1 MSDLLGR
8 ESWVAGPGADVGG
21 RRVTV
26 IGAAR
31 SGLAAAKLFAAK
43 GADVFLTEQGMLPEA
58 VAADLTARGIAY
70 EDDGHTARAINADF
84 FVVSPG
90 VPTEAPLIQEALKQ
104 DLPVYSEVEA
114 ASWFAN
120 GPIAAITGTNGK
132 TTTTSL
138 LGFIVQQSIAQ
149 QSIAQND
156 AAPSGRRVAIAGNIG
171 RAFADAVLASMNGEG
186 DGAETT
192 YVLEVSSF
200 QLDHVA
206 TFRPKAAVLLN
217 VTPDHLNRYQHSY
230 ERYVAAKLRL
240 FESQQPGDWL
250 IYNHD
255 DALVRDHALR
265 IAAEQGTTP
274 YAFSIDAEVPRG
286 AFVRDDQI
294 VLRLPT
300 DAPASNAAAQPTD
313 SSTPPHPSSPTD
325 SVLTD
330 TVLMDTR
337 DLALRGRHNLY
348 NSLAAAITAR
358 AIEIRSD
365 VIRESLMSFEGV
377 PHRLETVRSV
387 GGVRFVN
394 DSKATNVN
402 AVWYALESFSEPIVL
417 IAGGRD
423 KGNDYEPIKALV
435 KERVKAVIGL
445 GESGDKVLLE
455 LGDLADTSARAYT
468 MEEAVQYARLLADPS
483 DVVLL
488 SPACASFDMYAN
500 YEERGDDFKRLVHS
514 L

>member
-1 MSDLLGR
+1 MSELLGQ
-8 ESWVAGPGADVGG
+8 ESWVAGSGASVEG

-43 GADVFLTEQGMLPEA
+43 GANVFLTEQGVLPEA
-58 VAADLTARGIAY
+58 VAADLTEQGIAY
-70 EDDGHTARAINADF
+70 EDDGHTARALNADF

-114 ASWFAN
+114 ASWFAH

-138 LGFIVQQSIAQ
+138 LGFI
-149 QSIAQND
+149 AQND
-156 AAPSGRRVAIAGNIG
+156 AKQSGRRVAIAGNIG
-171 RAFADAVLASMNGEG
+171 RAFADAVLASMNEEG
-186 DGAETT
+186 DGTETT

-255 DALVRDHALR
+255 DAFVRDHALR
-265 IAAEQGTTP
+265 IAAEQGMTP
-274 YAFSIDAEVPRG
+274 YAFGIEREVERG

-294 VLRLPT
+294 VLRLPDT
-300 DAPASNAAAQPTD
+300 AS
-313 SSTPPHPSSPTD
+313 PSSPTD

-358 AIEIRSD
+358 AI
-365 VIRESLMSFEGV
+365 
-377 PHRLETVRSV
+377 
-387 GGVRFVN
+387 
-394 DSKATNVN
+394 
-402 AVWYALESFSEPIVL
+402 
-417 IAGGRD
+417 
-423 KGNDYEPIKALV
+423 
-435 KERVKAVIGL
+435 
-445 GESGDKVLLE
+445 
-455 LGDLADTSARAYT
+455 
-468 MEEAVQYARLLADPS
+468 
-483 DVVLL
+483 
-488 SPACASFDMYAN
+488 
-500 YEERGDDFKRLVHS
+500 
-514 L
+514 

>member
-1 MSDLLGR
+1 M
-8 ESWVAGPGADVGG
+8 
-21 RRVTV
+21 TV

-70 EDDGHTARAINADF
+70 EDDGHTARALNADF

-138 LGFIVQQSIAQ
+138 LGHIV
-149 QSIAQND
+149 QND
-156 AAPSGRRVAIAGNIG
+156 AKQSGRRVAIAGNIG
-171 RAFADAVLASMNGEG
+171 RAFADAALASMTEG
-186 DGAETT
+186 GDAAETT

-255 DALVRDHALR
+255 DALVRAHALR
-265 IAAEQGTTP
+265 IAEDKGMTP
-274 YAFSIDAEVPRG
+274 YAFSIEREVERG
-286 AFVRDDQI
+286 AFVSDDQI
-294 VLRLPT
+294 VLRLP
-300 DAPASNAAAQPTD
+300 DATVQAQTADSTAS
-313 SSTPPHPSSPTD
+313 PSSLSD
-325 SVLTD
+325 HVLTD
-330 TVLMDTR
+330 TILMDTR

-377 PHRLETVRSV
+377 PH
-387 GGVRFVN
+387 
-394 DSKATNVN
+394 
-402 AVWYALESFSEPIVL
+402 
-417 IAGGRD
+417 
-423 KGNDYEPIKALV
+423 
-435 KERVKAVIGL
+435 
-445 GESGDKVLLE
+445 
-455 LGDLADTSARAYT
+455 
-468 MEEAVQYARLLADPS
+468 
-483 DVVLL
+483 
-488 SPACASFDMYAN
+488 
-500 YEERGDDFKRLVHS
+500 
-514 L
+514 

>member
-1 MSDLLGR
+1 M
-8 ESWVAGPGADVGG
+8 
-21 RRVTV
+21 TV

-31 SGLAAAKLFAAK
+31 SGLAAAKLLAAK
-43 GADVFLTEQGMLPEA
+43 GADVFLTEQGVLSDE
-58 VAADLTARGIAY
+58 VTADLIERSIAY
-70 EDDGHTARAINADF
+70 EDDGHTARALNADF

-114 ASWFAN
+114 ASWFAR

-138 LGFIVQQSIAQ
+138 LGHIVQQSIAE
-149 QSIAQND
+149 ND
-156 AAPSGRRVAIAGNIG
+156 AKQSGRRVAIAGNIG
-171 RAFADAVLASMNGEG
+171 RAFADAVLEA

-206 TFRPKAAVLLN
+206 TFRPRAAVLLN

-255 DALVRDHALR
+255 DALVREHALR
-265 IAAEQGTTP
+265 IAAEKGMTP
-274 YAFSIDAEVPRG
+274 YAFSIDTEIERG

-294 VLRLPT
+294 ILRLP
-300 DAPASNAAAQPTD
+300 DAHASDAAQPTD
-313 SSTPPHPSSPTD
+313 ADQTTASPSSPND

-330 TVLMDTR
+330 TILMDTR

-377 PHRLETVRSV
+377 PHRLESVRTV
-387 GGVRFVN
+387 GGVQFVN

-423 KGNDYEPIKALV
+423 KGNDYEPVKALV
-435 KERVKAVIGL
+435 KDRVKAVIGL

-455 LGDLADTSARAYT
+455 LADLADTSARAYT
-468 MEEAVQYARLLADPS
+468 MEEAVQYARLLADDG

>member
-1 MSDLLGR
+1 MSEFLSR
-8 ESWVAGPGADVGG
+8 ESWAAGPGADVEG

-43 GADVFLTEQGMLPEA
+43 GAIVFLTEQGVLPEA
-58 VAADLTARGIAY
+58 VATDLDAQGIAY
-70 EDDGHTARAINADF
+70 EDDGHTARALNADF

-138 LGFIVQQSIAQ
+138 LGHIV
-149 QSIAQND
+149 QND
-156 AAPSGRRVAIAGNIG
+156 ARQSGRRVAIAGNIG
-171 RAFADAVLASMNGEG
+171 RAFADAVLEA
-186 DGAETT
+186 DGSETT

-265 IAAEQGTTP
+265 IASDKGMTP
-274 YAFSIDAEVPRG
+274 YAFSIEREIERG

-294 VLRLPT
+294 VLRLPDT
-300 DAPASNAAAQPTD
+300 TAAAQPTAATASD
-313 SSTPPHPSSPTD
+313 STASPSSLSD
-325 SVLTD
+325 H
-330 TVLMDTR
+330 VLMDTR

-377 PHRLETVRSV
+377 PHR
-387 GGVRFVN
+387 
-394 DSKATNVN
+394 
-402 AVWYALESFSEPIVL
+402 
-417 IAGGRD
+417 
-423 KGNDYEPIKALV
+423 
-435 KERVKAVIGL
+435 
-445 GESGDKVLLE
+445 
-455 LGDLADTSARAYT
+455 
-468 MEEAVQYARLLADPS
+468 
-483 DVVLL
+483 
-488 SPACASFDMYAN
+488 
-500 YEERGDDFKRLVHS
+500 
-514 L
+514 

>member
-1 MSDLLGR
+1 MISNVEGQG
-8 ESWVAGPGADVGG
+8 SWVAGPDASVEG
-21 RRVTV
+21 RQVTV
-26 IGAAR
+26 VGAAR

-43 GADVFLTEQGMLPEA
+43 GADVFLTEQGVLPEA
-58 VAADLTARGIAY
+58 VAADLTEQGIAY
-70 EDDGHTARAINADF
+70 EDDGHTARAINAD
-84 FVVSPG
+84 VLVLSPG
-90 VPTEAPLIQEALKQ
+90 VPTEAPLVQEALKQ

-120 GPIAAITGTNGK
+120 GPIVAITGTNGK

-138 LGFIVQQSIAQ
+138 LGHIAHR
-149 QSIAQND
+149 D
-156 AAPSGRRVAIAGNIG
+156 AEQSGRRVAVAGNIG
-171 RAFADAVLASMNGEG
+171 RAFADAVLEAN
-186 DGAETT
+186 GAETT

-206 TFRPKAAVLLN
+206 TFRPTAAVLLN

-255 DALVRDHALR
+255 DAFVRDHALR
-265 IAAEQGTTP
+265 IAAEQGMTP
-274 YAFSIDAEVPRG
+274 YAFGIEREVERG

-294 VLRLPT
+294 VLRLPDT
-300 DAPASNAAAQPTD
+300 AS
-313 SSTPPHPSSPTD
+313 PSSPTD

-435 KERVKAVIGL
+435 KDRVKAVIGL

-455 LGDLADTSARAYT
+455 LADLADTSARAYT

>member
-1 MSDLLGR
+1 MTG
-8 ESWVAGPGADVGG
+8 VAGHRSQVAGQ
-21 RRVTV
+21 RVTV
-26 IGAAR
+26 VGAAR

-43 GADVFLTEQGMLPEA
+43 GADVFLTEQGVLPGA

-70 EDDGHTARAINADF
+70 EDDGHTARALNAEVV
-84 FVVSPG
+84 VVSPG

-138 LGFIVQQSIAQ
+138 LGHIVQ

-171 RAFADAVLASMNGEG
+171 RAFADAALEA

-265 IAAEQGTTP
+265 IARDKGMTP
-274 YAFSIDAEVPRG
+274 YAFSIDSEVERG

-294 VLRLPT
+294 VLRLPDT
-300 DAPASNAAAQPTD
+300 TASASAQPTD
-313 SSTPPHPSSPTD
+313 STASPSS
-325 SVLTD
+325 LTD
-330 TVLMDTR
+330 YVLMDTR